1 MQKELPWELLFVTED
16 NFEIN
21 SILLYLFSYD
31 LLRADLCD
39 CGRYY
44 LTKPEPYK
52 MNEEVELIIEE
63 TRDRMQKALDHLEH
77 ELAHLRAGRA
87 TPVLLDGI
95 MVDYYGVNSPLA
107 QVSNINTP
115 DARTILIQPWEKNML
130 GTIEKAIMAA
140 NIGLTPMNNG
150 EVIRISVP
158 PLTEERRHQLVK
170 QVRNEGENAKISLRL
185 ARKWAN
191 DELKRML
198 KEGLPEDI
206 EIDATENVQ
215 EMTRDFVA
223 KVDKVMAQKEK
234 DVMTV

>member
-1 MQKELPWELLFVTED
+1 
-16 NFEIN
+16 
-21 SILLYLFSYD
+21 
-31 LLRADLCD
+31 
-39 CGRYY
+39 
-44 LTKPEPYK
+44 
-52 MNEEVELIIEE
+52 MNEDVELILEE
-63 TRDRMQKALDHLEH
+63 TKDRMQKALEHLEH

-95 MVDYYGVNSPLA
+95 TVDYYGVNSPLN

-115 DARTILIQPWEKNML
+115 DPKTILIQPWERTMV

-140 NIGLTPMNNG
+140 NIGLTPINNG
-150 EVIRISVP
+150 EVIRINIP

-170 QVRNEGENAKISLRL
+170 QVRNEGETAKISLRN

-198 KEGLPEDI
+198 KEGLPEDV
-206 EIDATENVQ
+206 EMNATENIQ
-215 EMTRDFVA
+215 QMTHDFAA
-223 KVDKVMAQKEK
+223 KVDKVMAMKEK

>member
-1 MQKELPWELLFVTED
+1 
-16 NFEIN
+16 
-21 SILLYLFSYD
+21 
-31 LLRADLCD
+31 
-39 CGRYY
+39 
-44 LTKPEPYK
+44 

-63 TRDRMQKALDHLEH
+63 TKERMQKALEHLEH

-87 TPVLLDGI
+87 TPALLDGI
-95 MVDYYGVNSPLA
+95 MVDYYGVNSPLS

-115 DARTILIQPWEKNML
+115 DPKTILIQPWEKNML

-140 NIGLTPMNNG
+140 NIGLTPVNNG
-150 EVIRISVP
+150 EVIRINIP

-170 QVRNEGENAKISLRL
+170 QVRNEGENAKISVRL

-198 KEGLPEDI
+198 KEGLPEDV
-206 EIDATENVQ
+206 EKDSTDNVQ
-215 EMTRDFVA
+215 EMVHQYTT
-223 KVDKVMAQKEK
+223 KIDKIMAQKEK